1 VHESFVFAESL
12 GLEALKI
19 SCGVRIYPGT
29 MLAKAALEDGT
40 ISLDDDLLFPRF
52 YMARGLGE
60 WLAETVNEW
69 KAGRPHWMS

>member
-1 VHESFVFAESL
+1 
-12 GLEALKI
+12 
-19 SCGVRIYPGT
+19 